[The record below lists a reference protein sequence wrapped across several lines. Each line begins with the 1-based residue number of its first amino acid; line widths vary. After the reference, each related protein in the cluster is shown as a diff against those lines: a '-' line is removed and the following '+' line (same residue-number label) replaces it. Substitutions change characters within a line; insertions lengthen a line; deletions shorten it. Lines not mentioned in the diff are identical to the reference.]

1 MPPNWSI
8 YFGVED
14 CDQTLATTKR
24 LGGSIVM
31 DPIEIDNVGRFAFL
45 GDPQGA
51 IFAVI
56 QFAHP
61 V

>member
-1 MPPNWSI
+1 
-8 YFGVED
+8 VE
-14 CDQTLATTKR
+14 
-24 LGGSIVM
+24 
-31 DPIEIDNVGRFAFL
+31 IENVGRFAFL